1 MGDVGSVQLLHRLSH
16 ALLNFMLIHQYTYQA
31 STQHCLVVNPRVDLG
46 EHAGAVTTCAA
57 EQLCLAAG
65 MEADVGGYVV
75 DLAGKDGPG
84 VLALAAGHLPKL

>member
-1 MGDVGSVQLLHRLSH
+1 
-16 ALLNFMLIHQYTYQA
+16 
-31 STQHCLVVNPRVDLG
+31 
-46 EHAGAVTTCAA
+46 
-57 EQLCLAAG
+57 